1 MEHHDITHNA
11 AHFSRL

>member
-1 MEHHDITHNA
+1 MEHHDITDNA